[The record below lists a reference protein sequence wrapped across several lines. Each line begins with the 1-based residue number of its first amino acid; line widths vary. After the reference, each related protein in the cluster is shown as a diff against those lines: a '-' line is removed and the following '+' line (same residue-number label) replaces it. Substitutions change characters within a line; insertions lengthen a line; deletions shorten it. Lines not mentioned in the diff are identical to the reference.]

1 MQADDARR
9 ELDVPGPHETGI
21 GHFLF
26 QGRGRGEMA
35 DGLGQ
40 VRIGARVAGDHLA
53 DARQDPVQIK
63 IVQPAPDAF
72 AAGAELQDAG
82 AAAGGEHAQH
92 LGKGLGARRD
102 VADAEGHGHAVHR
115 GVGQGQLFGI
125 GGHGHDGPG
134 IVALELVQ
142 AALEHGRAEIHGGHL
157 HLREAAADGQR
168 DVQGAGGQIEHAVGA
183 AHAHVPGQHM
193 APVIVDAQAQRVV
206 EQVVETGDA
215 AEHAGDGGVM
225 PGAGISHVRPPWAR
239 CPGGW
244 LRRPRGTRRERPR
257 RSCPAKPCASR

>member
-1 MQADDARR
+1 M
-9 ELDVPGPHETGI
+9 PGPRETGI

-26 QGRGRGEMA
+26 QGRGRGEIA

-40 VRIGARVAGDHLA
+40 ILIGARVAGDHLA
-53 DARQDPVQIK
+53 DTRQDPVQIK
-63 IVQPAPDAF
+63 IVQTAPDAF

-92 LGKGLGARRD
+92 LGKGLGARLD

-115 GVGQGQLFGI
+115 SVGQGQLFGVS
-125 GGHGHDGPG
+125 GHGHDGPG
-134 IVALELVQ
+134 VVALELVQ
-142 AALEHGRAEIHGGHL
+142 AALEHGRAKVHGGHL
-157 HLREAAADGQR
+157 HMRVFAADGQR
-168 DVQGAGGQIEHAVGA
+168 DVQGTCGQVEHAVGA
-183 AHAHVPGQHM
+183 AHAHVLGQHM
-193 APVIVDAQAQRVV
+193 APVIVDAQAQRMV
-206 EQVVETGDA
+206 EQVVEAGDA
-215 AEHAGDGGVM
+215 AEHAGDGSVM
-225 PGAGISHVRPPWAR
+225 LGAGISHVRPPWAR